1 MIVISGASK
10 GIGFYLT
17 NEFMNNNEEVIG
29 LYNNTPPSQ
38 NLDSM
43 YKVNVSNHEE
53 VAELVAKTKD
63 RLNNIILLNCAGVNY
78 NATAHKA
85 NPAKWAEV
93 INTNLIGG
101 FNLIN
106 VLLPFMREQNYGRII
121 NFSSVVAQ
129 KGIAG
134 TSAYAASKSGL
145 WGMTRAIAV
154 ENASKNITANNIN
167 LGYFDIGMISVVPE
181 TIQQTIK
188 DNIPFKKFGSPS
200 DIFKTVKY
208 LIDCEYITG
217 TSVDV
222 NGGLF

>member
-1 MIVISGASK
+1 MIFITGASR
-10 GIGFYLT
+10 GIGSYLLKEFIND
-17 NEFMNNNEEVIG
+17 NEDVIG
-29 LYNNTPPSQ
+29 LYN
-38 NLDSM
+38 
-43 YKVNVSNHEE
+43 
-53 VAELVAKTKD
+53 KTKTD
-63 RLNNIILLNCAGVNY
+63 LNADCLYKADISNYKEIEELLPTIKDQLNNIVLLNCAGINY

-101 FNLIN
+101 FNIIN
-106 VLLPFMREQNYGRII
+106 ALLPFMREQNYGRII

-145 WGMTRAIAV
+145 WGMTRAIAA
-154 ENASKNITANNIN
+154 ENASKNITINNIN
-167 LGYFDIGMISVVPE
+167 LGYFNIGMISVVPE

-188 DNIPFKKFGSPS
+188 ENIPMKKFGNPI
-200 DIFKTVKY
+200 DIFTTVKY
-208 LIDCEYITG
+208 LIDCDYITG
-217 TSVDV
+217 TSIDI